1 MGNSLDMKAISAA
14 VIGGVSLSGGY
25 GDITGGIF
33 GCLFFGMLTNM
44 IVSLKVNV
52 FTQNLLEALILLG
65 SVLLAIAVKN
75 RNERKGTDNAS

>member
-1 MGNSLDMKAISAA
+1 
-14 VIGGVSLSGGY
+14 
-25 GDITGGIF
+25 
-33 GCLFFGMLTNM
+33 M